1 MTAIDA
7 HSEPPL
13 TRSLKRPESER
24 DDQRH
29 GSQRCSSIKALDK
42 LFRLLLNDHMLSYA
56 QNMEDMVLARVFA
69 GQTNGFY
76 IDIGGGHAVADNVS
90 FLAYEQ
96 GWSGL
101 VVEPQA
107 KLAALYA
114 KVRPRDM
121 VVHALCGREE
131 GELTLFEATTFH
143 GLSTASASH
152 ASAAEAAGVA
162 GSRVTKPV
170 TTLAAICAAH
180 APTVIDFLK
189 IDVEGHEPDV
199 IAGNDW
205 SRFRPRVVLV
215 EAIEPLTMADA
226 SERFEP
232 ALLAAGYRFAFFDNL
247 NRWYVAEE
255 AVSVLLPLFP
265 QAPLPWDSV
274 THLGEFGPADED
286 ARHPDHSLAKRLPRT
301 RFSDLPFLSAD
312 ELARY
317 GARNADPVALA
328 RISAL
333 FDGGYIV

>member
-1 MTAIDA
+1 
-7 HSEPPL
+7 
-13 TRSLKRPESER
+13 
-24 DDQRH
+24 
-29 GSQRCSSIKALDK
+29 
-42 LFRLLLNDHMLSYA
+42 MLSYA
-56 QNMEDMVLARVFA
+56 QNMEDAVLARLFV
-69 GQTNGFY
+69 GQTKGFY

-96 GWSGL
+96 GWSGI

-114 KVRPRDM
+114 RVRPRD
-121 VVHALCGREE
+121 VVIQALCGREE
-131 GELTLFEATTFH
+131 GALTLFEATTFH

-152 ASAAEAAGVA
+152 ASAAEAAGVV
-162 GSRVTKPV
+162 GTRTSKPV
-170 TTLAAICAAH
+170 TTLEALCEAH
-180 APTVIDFLK
+180 APDVIDFLK

-205 SRFRPRVVLV
+205 QRFRPRVVLV

-226 SERFEP
+226 SQRFEP

-247 NRWYVAEE
+247 NRWYVVEE
-255 AVSVLLPLFP
+255 AAAKLQPRFP
-265 QAPLPWDSV
+265 DAPLPWDSV

-286 ARHPDHSLAKRLPRT
+286 VRHPDHALAKQLPRE
-301 RFSDLPFLSAD
+301 RFADLPFLSAH
-312 ELARY
+312 ELAGF
-317 GARNADPVALA
+317 GASNADPAALA